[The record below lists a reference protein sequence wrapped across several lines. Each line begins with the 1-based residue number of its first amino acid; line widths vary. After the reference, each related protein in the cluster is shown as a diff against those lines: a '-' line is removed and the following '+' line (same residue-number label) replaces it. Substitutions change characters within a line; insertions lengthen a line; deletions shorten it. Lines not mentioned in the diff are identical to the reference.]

1 MVAAWQNEDFG
12 RLHPTEYDRNQYKAT
27 EEWAGARSNADGHS
41 ANCRQEALWRKNGNS
56 SCRLTHLVL
65 DSGKM
70 VPRKVFFT
78 KGVGVHKERLASFEM
93 ALRVAGLAH
102 CNLVLVSSIYPP
114 GCKIIPK
121 EEGLKLL
128 RPGEIVFAVYDR
140 ESYNEPNRLIAAS
153 VGLAI
158 PADSS
163 MHGYLS
169 EHHSFGET
177 DEKAGEYAEDLA
189 ASMLATTLGIEFNP
203 EMDWDEREQI
213 FKMSG
218 KIVRTTNITQSAVG
232 NKDGLW
238 TTVFAAAVFINDD
251 NLSIDTGKSV
261 AVNTQS
267 TLQEEVLKQTLEGQ
281 FKSTEAQRQK
291 ETTKSGIEQPRLLPS
306 TRKSLS

>member
-1 MVAAWQNEDFG
+1 
-12 RLHPTEYDRNQYKAT
+12 
-27 EEWAGARSNADGHS
+27 
-41 ANCRQEALWRKNGNS
+41 
-56 SCRLTHLVL
+56 
-65 DSGKM
+65 M
-70 VPRKVFFT
+70 VPKKVFFT

-114 GCKIIPK
+114 GCKIISR

-140 ESYNEPNRLIAAS
+140 ESNNEPNRLIAAS

-158 PADSS
+158 PSDSS

-203 EMDWDEREQI
+203 ELDWDEREQI

-218 KIVRTTNITQSAVG
+218 KIVRTTNVTQSAVG

-251 NLSIDTGKSV
+251 NLPLETGKPT
-261 AVNTQS
+261 AVNNKVS
-267 TLQEEVLKQTLEGQ
+267 LQEQILGETLEGQ
-281 FKSTEAQRQK
+281 LKNPEAHHQLVHRRK
-291 ETTKSGIEQPRLLPS
+291 ETDKSGIEQARLAPS
-306 TRKSLS
+306 TRKTFS

>member
-1 MVAAWQNEDFG
+1 
-12 RLHPTEYDRNQYKAT
+12 
-27 EEWAGARSNADGHS
+27 
-41 ANCRQEALWRKNGNS
+41 
-56 SCRLTHLVL
+56 
-65 DSGKM
+65 M
-70 VPRKVFFT
+70 VPKKVFFT
-78 KGVGVHKERLASFEM
+78 KGVGVHKEKLASFEM

-114 GCKIIPK
+114 GCKIISK

-158 PADSS
+158 PSDSS

-232 NKDGLW
+232 HKDGLW

-251 NLSIDTGKSV
+251 NLSVEAGKSV
-261 AVNTQS
+261 AVTMQGS
-267 TLQEEVLKQTLEGQ
+267 PQEEVLRQTLEGQ
-281 FKSTEAQRQK
+281 SRNTEAQDKLAQRQR
-291 ETTKSGIEQPRLLPS
+291 EPARPAIEQARQLPS
-306 TRKSLS
+306 ARKTLP